1 MAFQVSPGVQVR
13 EIDLTNVVPAVS
25 TSIGATVISSVWGPV
40 EEIVTVTSEKD
51 LVDKF
56 GTPTNATAAYFLNAA
71 AFLKYG
77 NNLKVVRAVNTGALN
92 STSGTGS
99 AGTGLLIKNKDVYDN
114 QYSDGSGTV
123 GLWAA
128 KYPGGAGNSLKVS
141 ICPASGT
148 AFAGWAYASLFDGV
162 PGTSSYASSVGGS
175 NDELHIVVVDED
187 GHITGV
193 AGTVLEK
200 FAFVSQASDA
210 KKYDGSTNY
219 YKEVINGSSS
229 YIWWMDH
236 LAAFGSN
243 VGTTAVGK
251 TFTTGT
257 TVDTVSLAGGAD
269 GSALDVGDIDTGF
282 QLFNDAETVDV
293 NLLIGAPS
301 LESGT
306 DWSDAITQANNLIA
320 IAENRKDLVAFV
332 SPPIAATV
340 GSADPKGEVLTFADG
355 LTSSSYGFADSG
367 AVKVYDKY
375 NDVYRWIP
383 AAGHMAG
390 LCANT
395 DEVAD
400 AWFSPGGY
408 NRGQLLGITRV
419 AFNPKKAERDDL
431 YKKRV
436 NPIVSFP
443 GEGTILF
450 GDKTLQAK
458 PSAFDRINVRRLFI
472 VLEKSIAT
480 AAKYQ
485 LFELNDEFTRAM
497 FRNMT
502 EPFLRE
508 IKGRRGITDFKVV
521 CDSTNNTGE
530 VIDSNQFVADI
541 YIKPARSINFITLNF
556 IATRTGVDFSEIG
569 G

>member
-141 ICPASGT
+141 ICPANGT
-148 AFAGWAYASLFDGV
+148 AFAGWTYASLFDGV

>member
-25 TSIGATVISSVWGPV
+25 TSIGATVIQSVWGPV

-51 LVDKF
+51 LVDAF
-56 GTPTNATAAYFLNAA
+56 GTPTNATAAYFFNAA

-77 NNLKVVRAVNTGALN
+77 NNLKVVRAVSSTGALN
-92 STSGTGS
+92 SSSGTAGILVKNQNDHENTTFDATLHGS
-99 AGTGLLIKNKDVYDN
+99 WV
-114 QYSDGSGTV
+114 
-123 GLWAA
+123 A
-128 KYPGGAGNSLKVS
+128 KYPGVVGDTLKVS
-141 ICPASGT
+141 VCPANST
-148 AFAGWAYASLFDGV
+148 AFAGWAYASLFDGA
-162 PGTSSYASSVGGS
+162 PSTSSYATSVGGS
-175 NDELHIVVVDED
+175 HDELHVVVIDEQ
-187 GHITGV
+187 GFATGK
-193 AGTVLEK
+193 ANTVLEK
-200 FAFVSQASDA
+200 FAFLSQARDA
-210 KKYDGSTNY
+210 KTSDGSTNY
-219 YKEVINGSSS
+219 YKDVINNTSKYVWFASAPS
-229 YIWWMDH
+229 
-236 LAAFGSN
+236 AFTNSGA
-243 VGTTAVGK
+243 TAPGQ

-257 TVDTVSLAGGAD
+257 AVINASLSHGSD
-269 GSALDVGDIDTGF
+269 GTALDQGDIDNGF
-282 QLFNDAETVDV
+282 SYFSDAETTDV
-293 NLLIGAPS
+293 NLLIGAPT
-301 LESGT
+301 LAGA
-306 DWSDAITQANNLIA
+306 DGVAQANALIA
-320 IAENRKDLVAFV
+320 VAEGRKDVVAFV
-332 SPPIAATV
+332 SPPVGATV
-340 GSADPKGEVLTFADG
+340 GTLTPKEDVLAFADQ
-355 LTSSSYGFADSG
+355 LTSSSYGFLDST
-367 AVKVYDKY
+367 AIKVYDKY

-383 AAGHMAG
+383 ASGHMAG
-390 LCANT
+390 LCAKT
-395 DEVAD
+395 DNVAD

-408 NRGQLLGITRV
+408 TRGQILGITKI

-431 YKKRV
+431 YKRRV
-436 NPIVSFP
+436 NPIVAFP

-472 VLEKSIAT
+472 VLEKAIST

-530 VIDSNQFVADI
+530 IIDTNQFVADI
-541 YIKPARSINFITLNF
+541 YIKPARSINFINLNF
-556 IATRTGVDFSEIG
+556 IATRTGVDFNEIG